1 MTEDVTFAVGV
12 EVGALQVAAPHLRH
26 NDCVISIAC

>member
-1 MTEDVTFAVGV
+1 MTEDVTFAVRV

-26 NDCVISIAC
+26 VCAISVAC